1 MDLPDYEKLGVFYL
15 GRRRDPETGETTDE
29 PLLYDSRDLTTHA
42 VCVGMTGSGK
52 TGLCVDLLEEAAIDG
67 VPAIAIDPKG
77 DLGNLL
83 LTFPDLAPEDFRPWI
98 DEDAARREGVSPE
111 AYAEG
116 QATLWREGLAS
127 WGQDGERIRRL
138 REAADFAIYTP
149 GSTAGIP
156 LSILRSFD
164 APPPAVRDDVELL
177 GDRIATAVTGLL
189 GLLGVDADPVRS
201 REHVLLSTILQS
213 AWSAGKG
220 LDLAGLIGAIQSPP
234 VKKVGVLDV
243 DSFYPPKERFELA
256 MRVNSI
262 LAAPGFQ
269 TWIEGEPLDVG
280 RLLHTAEGKPRVSVI
295 SIAHLSDAERMFFV
309 TLLLNEIVGW
319 TRSQAGTSSL
329 RAIVYMDEIFGF
341 FPPVA
346 EPPSKKPLLT
356 MLKQARAFGVG
367 VVLATQNPV
376 DLDYKGLSNA
386 GTWFIGR
393 LQTEQDK
400 ARLLEGLESAAG
412 TDGSGLDRAEADRL
426 ISGLGKRVFLMNDVH
441 EAGPALFQTR
451 WAMSYLRGPLTRA
464 EIQRLADRGRV
475 VETAPAGTASPGAGP
490 ATGIP
495 TEAPATGEAASRPA
509 SSGTA
514 GGPAG
519 GAPSSEAP
527 PVLPPEIEQTFVPL
541 ATLPTGPVEY
551 APVVLGIGEFR
562 VEEKKSGVRA
572 SEILV
577 AVAPLLDGPLP
588 VDWERTRRIDV
599 EPGELRD
606 APETPARFADVPATV
621 LDTSARKAWEDG
633 FEDWI
638 YRSRTVTILRS
649 PSLGTVSEPGE
660 DERDFRIRLGQAA
673 RERRDEEKAALER
686 KYAPKLERLQ
696 EKVRKAEQRLER
708 ESDQARDHKLQTVIS
723 IGATL
728 LGSVLGR
735 KAASRS
741 TLGKATTAARGVG
754 RTMKQSG
761 DVDRAEENLAGA
773 RRAFEELD
781 EEFRAEVE
789 ALDERFDPLTE
800 ELETLELRPNK
811 SDVTVRHVS
820 LGWLPTSGG
829 PGAG

>member
-1 MDLPDYEKLGVFYL
+1 MNLPDYEKLGAFYL

-52 TGLCVDLLEEAAIDG
+52 TGLCVGLLEEAAIDG

-83 LTFPDLAPEDFRPWI
+83 LTFPELAPEDFRPWI
-98 DEDAARREGVSPE
+98 DEDAARREGVTPE
-111 AYAEG
+111 EYAER
-116 QATLWREGLAS
+116 QATLWREGLAA

-156 LSILRSFD
+156 LSILHSFD
-164 APPPAVRDDVELL
+164 APPPAVREDAELL
-177 GDRIATAVTGLL
+177 GEKIATAVTGLL
-189 GLLGVDADPVRS
+189 GLLGIDADPVQS

-243 DSFYPPKERFELA
+243 DAFYPPKERFELA

-280 RLLHTAEGKPRVSVI
+280 RLLYTPEGKPRVSVI

-309 TLLLNEIVGW
+309 TLLLNEVVGW

-400 ARLLEGLESAAG
+400 ARLLEGLEGAA
-412 TDGSGLDRAEADRL
+412 DGGFDRATADRL

-451 WAMSYLRGPLTRA
+451 WVMSYLRGPLTRS
-464 EIQRLADRGRV
+464 EIQRLSGEAGRASA
-475 VETAPAGTASPGAGP
+475 APDPAPPSPDTPPTGASTP
-490 ATGIP
+490 AA
-495 TEAPATGEAASRPA
+495 EAPAA
-509 SSGTA
+509 
-514 GGPAG
+514 
-519 GAPSSEAP
+519 EAP

-541 ATLPTGPVEY
+541 ASLPTAPVAY
-551 APVVLGIGEFR
+551 QPVVLGIGEFR

-572 SEILV
+572 AETLV
-577 AVAPLLDGPLP
+577 AVAPLAEGPLA
-588 VDWERTRRIDV
+588 VDWERARALDV
-599 EPGELRD
+599 EPAELRD
-606 APETPARFADVPATV
+606 APEAPARFGDVPAV
-621 LDTSARKAWEDG
+621 ALEGASWREWKGEL
-633 FEDWI
+633 EDWI
-638 YRSRTVTILRS
+638 HTTRSVSLFRS
-649 PSLGTVSEPGE
+649 PSLGAVSEPGE
-660 DERDFRIRLGQAA
+660 DERDFRIRLGQLA

-686 KYAPKLERLQ
+686 KYAPKIERL
-696 EKVRKAEQRLER
+696 EERVRKAEQRLER
-708 ESDQARDHKLQTVIS
+708 ESDQAREHKLQAVIS

-735 KAASRS
+735 KAVSRS
-741 TLGKATTAARGVG
+741 TLGKATTAARGIG
-754 RTMKQSG
+754 RSMKQAG
-761 DVDRAEENLAGA
+761 DVERAEETLASS
-773 RRAFEELD
+773 RRRLEELD

-789 ALDERFDPLTE
+789 ALDERFDPLAE

-820 LGWLPTSGG
+820 LGWLPEGEISG
-829 PGAG
+829 A

>member
-1 MDLPDYEKLGVFYL
+1 MNPADYEKLGVFYL
-15 GRRRDPETGETTDE
+15 GRRWDPDAGEATGEA
-29 PLLYDSRDLTTHA
+29 LLYDSRDLTTHA

-52 TGLCVDLLEEAAIDG
+52 TGLCVGLLEEAAIDG

-83 LTFPDLAPEDFRPWI
+83 LTFPDLAPSDFRPWI
-98 DEDAARREGVSPE
+98 DEDAARREGATPE
-111 AYAEG
+111 EYAER
-116 QATLWREGLAS
+116 QATLWKEGLAA

-138 REAADFAIYTP
+138 RDAADFAIYTP

-156 LSILRSFD
+156 LSILHSFD
-164 APPPAVRDDVELL
+164 APPPAVRDDAELL

-189 GLLGVDADPVRS
+189 GLLGIDADPVRS

-213 AWSAGKG
+213 TWGAGKG
-220 LDLAGLIGAIQSPP
+220 LDLAGLIGAIQQPP

-243 DSFYPPKERFELA
+243 DTFFPPKERFELA
-256 MRVNSI
+256 MRVNAI

-269 TWIEGEPLDVG
+269 TWIQGEPLDVG
-280 RLLHTAEGKPRVSVI
+280 RLLYTAEGKPRVSVI

-309 TLLLNEIVGW
+309 TLLLNEVVGW

-400 ARLLEGLESAAG
+400 ARLLDGLAGAAG
-412 TDGSGLDRAEADRL
+412 GGFDRAAAGRL

-441 EAGPALFQTR
+441 ETEPALFQTR

-464 EIQRLADRGRV
+464 EIQRLSAAGTDGDV
-475 VETAPAGTASPGAGP
+475 AGGEPAVAPGVAEVAPGSGGTAPGAAADQPTAGDS
-490 ATGIP
+490 
-495 TEAPATGEAASRPA
+495 APAA
-509 SSGTA
+509 
-514 GGPAG
+514 
-519 GAPSSEAP
+519 EAP

-541 ATLPTGPVEY
+541 RGVATGPVAYE
-551 APVVLGIGEFR
+551 PVVLGIGEFR

-572 SEILV
+572 AETLV
-577 AVAPLLDGPLP
+577 AVAPLADGPLV
-588 VDWERTRRIDV
+588 VDWERARTIDV
-599 EPGELRD
+599 APDDLRAD
-606 APETPARFADVPATV
+606 PDGPARFADVPAAA
-621 LDTSARKAWEDG
+621 LEKASWRQWTKA
-633 FEDWI
+633 FEEWI
-638 YRSRTVTILRS
+638 YRTRTVSIWKS
-649 PSLGTVSEPGE
+649 PSLGIVSEPGE
-660 DERDFRIRLGQAA
+660 DERDFRIRLRQKA
-673 RERRDEEKAALER
+673 RERRDEEKLALER
-686 KYAPKLERLQ
+686 KYGSRIERLQ
-696 EKVRKAEQRLER
+696 ERVRKAEQRVER
-708 ESDQARDHKLQTVIS
+708 ESDQAREHKLQAAIS

-735 KAASRS
+735 KTASRS
-741 TLGKATTAARGVG
+741 TLGKATTAARGIG
-754 RTMKQSG
+754 RSMKQSG
-761 DVDRAEENLAGA
+761 DVDRAEETLDES
-773 RRAFEELD
+773 RRKLVELD
-781 EEFRAEVE
+781 AEFRAEVE
-789 ALDERFDPLTE
+789 VLEERIDPLG
-800 ELETLELRPNK
+800 ETLETVELRPTRK
-811 SDVTVRHVS
+811 DVTVRHVS
-820 LGWLPTSGG
+820 LGWLPTGDELAVG
-829 PGAG
+829 